1 MDNKYGLGSA
11 KVATERVTP
20 ESQSLRHKTPQTQI
34 LICKFCQSNSLYLC
48 STMQDHRCNS
58 CGEWQQDIPQGY
70 STGRS
75 SDY

>member
-11 KVATERVTP
+11 KVANIHH
-20 ESQSLRHKTPQTQI
+20 ESHHKDATVLHPVKCRHCNHYDLNFSP
-34 LICKFCQSNSLYLC
+34 
-48 STMQDHRCNS
+48 TMQDHMCNG
-58 CGEWQQDIPQGY
+58 CGEWQNDIPQGY

>member
-11 KVATERVTP
+11 KVANVHHEAH
-20 ESQSLRHKTPQTQI
+20 HKDAPA
-34 LICKFCQSNSLYLC
+34 LHPVKCKHCDHHDLSFSP
-48 STMQDHRCNS
+48 TMQDHMCNG
-58 CGEWQQDIPQGY
+58 CGEWQNDVPQGY

>member
-1 MDNKYGLGSA
+1 MENKYGLGST
-11 KVATERVTP
+11 KVATEH
-20 ESQSLRHKTPQTQI
+20 QALRHKSPNAHIT
-34 LICKFCQSNSLYLC
+34 ICKFCQSTSLYWC